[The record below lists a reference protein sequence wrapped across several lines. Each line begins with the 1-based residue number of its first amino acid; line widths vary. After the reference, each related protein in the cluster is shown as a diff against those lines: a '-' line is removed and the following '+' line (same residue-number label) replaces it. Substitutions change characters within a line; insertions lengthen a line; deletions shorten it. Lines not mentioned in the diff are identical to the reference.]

1 MSFVFSWG
9 CFGFKI
15 NGGIFENKTIQPD
28 GDDVNNDQDWD
39 QNKPLILKLVG
50 KLLNPED
57 RQVAGDQSENKSAN
71 AGGIQGSELSLS
83 SSSLLSL
90 LGEQ

>member
-1 MSFVFSWG
+1 MLLNFLCCGLSCRGHSR
-9 CFGFKI
+9 
-15 NGGIFENKTIQPD
+15 IFEKDPIQPD

-50 KLLNPED
+50 NLLNPKD
-57 RQVAGDQSENKSAN
+57 RQVSRDQSEDESAK

-83 SSSLLSL
+83 SSSLLSSH
-90 LGEQ
+90 

>member
-1 MSFVFSWG
+1 MLLNFLCSGLSCRG
-9 CFGFKI
+9 HSR
-15 NGGIFENKTIQPD
+15 IFEKDPIEPD

-50 KLLNPED
+50 NLLNSKD
-57 RQVAGDQSENKSAN
+57 RQVSRDQSEDESAK

-83 SSSLLSL
+83 SSSLLSSH
-90 LGEQ
+90 